1 MPGLALSRAGV
12 AVVEYDGQGVAGVAE
27 EVWQRL
33 EALPDPRA
41 PQGLIY
47 PLAALVA
54 AVLCAMTAAGHDRLS
69 AVGQWLKHADQ
80 EDLARL
86 RMPFDPLTG
95 AYRVPDEKTIRVVL
109 DRLDPQAL
117 VRAVLGPRRRTL
129 ARQQARR
136 RVERVRQ
143 YRARRAVAER
153 KARLTARI
161 RGISLDGKSTRAARR
176 ADGRRIHHLGVVEHV
191 SGRMLGNVQVD
202 AKHNEVSH
210 FQEILAGMDLKP
222 TAGPGGDEAV
232 TVVTFDAL
240 HTVRA
245 NLEWLVTEQK
255 VHYAAVIK
263 KNQPNTYRKTK
274 KLPWKKVPP
283 AVTTRDTG
291 HGRIESRTLK
301 AVHVEK
307 LGIDFPHLRQAIQLT
322 RHRQNLRTGKMS
334 HETVFVV
341 TSLTSFQ
348 AGPAELAALIR
359 GHWIVEA
366 QHHIRDVSFGEDSS
380 TSRTGHGQSNLAT
393 LRGAVI
399 NAIKDAGYL
408 YIPEGR
414 RDHVR
419 PIDALY
425 LHGLIE

>member
-1 MPGLALSRAGV
+1 MPGLALSRAGA
-12 AVVEYDGQGVAGVAE
+12 AVVEYDGQGVAGVAD

-54 AVLCAMTAAGHDRLS
+54 AALCAMTAAGHDRLT
-69 AVGQWLKHADQ
+69 AVGQWLKHAGQ

-109 DRLDPQAL
+109 DRLYPQAL
-117 VRAVLGPRRRTL
+117 VRAVLGPRRRT
-129 ARQQARR
+129 QARERARRQGR
-136 RVERVRQ
+136 RVRE
-143 YRARRAVAER
+143 YRARRAVAQR
-153 KARLTARI
+153 KAMVMARI
-161 RGISLDGKSTRAARR
+161 RGISLDGKSARAARR

-210 FQEILAGMDLKP
+210 FQEILAGLDLKP
-222 TAGPGGDEAV
+222 EAAPGGGERV

-245 NLEWLVTEQK
+245 NLDWLVTDQK

-274 KLPWKKVPP
+274 RLPWKKVPP
-283 AVTTRDTG
+283 AVITREQS

-322 RHRQNLRTGKMS
+322 RRRQDVKTRKMS

-341 TSLTSFQ
+341 TSLTSAQ
-348 AGPAELAALIR
+348 ASPAELAQLIR
-359 GHWIVEA
+359 GHWVVEA
-366 QHHIRDVSFGEDSS
+366 QHHIRDVSFGEDTS
-380 TSRTGHGQSNLAT
+380 TSRTGHGQTNLAT

-408 YIPEGR
+408 YLPEGR

-419 PIDALY
+419 PIDALF
-425 LHGLIE
+425 LHGLLK

>member
-1 MPGLALSRAGV
+1 MPELALSRAGV
-12 AVVEYDGQGVAGVAE
+12 AVVEYDEQGVSGVAD

-33 EALPDPRA
+33 EAMADPRA

-54 AVLCAMTAAGHDRLS
+54 AALCAMTATGHDGLT
-69 AVGQWLKHADQ
+69 AVGQWLKHLEH

-86 RMPFDPLTG
+86 RMPADPWTG
-95 AYRVPDEKTIRVVL
+95 ELRVPDEKTIRVVL

-129 ARQQARR
+129 ARRR
-136 RVERVRQ
+136 ERGRAQWVRE
-143 YRARRAVAER
+143 YRARRALAQRTAMVM
-153 KARLTARI
+153 ARI
-161 RGISLDGKSTRAARR
+161 RGISLDGKSARAARR
-176 ADGRRIHHLGVVEHV
+176 ADGRRIHHLGVVEHI

-210 FQEILAGMDLKP
+210 FQEVLASVDLQP
-222 TAGPGGDEAV
+222 GAGPSGDERV

-263 KNQPNTYRKTK
+263 KNQPNTYRTTK
-274 KLPWKKVPP
+274 RLPWKKVPP
-283 AVTTRDTG
+283 AVTTRDQG

-322 RHRQNLRTGKMS
+322 RHRQNVKTGKMS
-334 HETVFVV
+334 HETIFVV

-359 GHWIVEA
+359 GHWTVEV
-366 QHHIRDVSFGEDSS
+366 QHHIRDVSFGEDTS
-380 TSRTGHGQSNLAT
+380 TSRTGHGQTNLST

-399 NAIKDAGYL
+399 NAITDAGYL

-419 PIDALY
+419 PIDTLY
-425 LHGLIE
+425 LHGLLE